1 MDRSTVPEGN
11 NVVAWVILG
20 YLCSHP
26 EAKDTAAG
34 IGKWWLRTEGIEA
47 DMDRVRG
54 ALDYLVQWGWLTAT
68 GSYSGRTVYGLNKE
82 RQPFLQHFLQGRPTP
97 E

>member
-1 MDRSTVPEGN
+1 MDRSDVPEEN
-11 NVVAWVILG
+11 NVVAWLILG

-26 EAKDTAAG
+26 EAKDTAVG
-34 IGKWWLRTEGIEA
+34 IGKWWLRTEGIDA

-68 GSYSGRTVYGLNKE
+68 GNYSGRTVYGLNKQ
-82 RQPFLQHFLQGRPTP
+82 RRSALQRFLQGRSIPG
-97 E
+97 